1 MDDNIKKFRD
11 NAMECRRLSVK
22 MPEHRIALL
31 EIAAAWMAVAD
42 KMESKTKL
50 AGQVNDKEKAP

>member
-1 MDDNIKKFRD
+1 MNDDIKKFRD
-11 NAMECRRLSVK
+11 NAMECTRLSVK

-50 AGQVNDKEKAP
+50 ATQANDEQAP